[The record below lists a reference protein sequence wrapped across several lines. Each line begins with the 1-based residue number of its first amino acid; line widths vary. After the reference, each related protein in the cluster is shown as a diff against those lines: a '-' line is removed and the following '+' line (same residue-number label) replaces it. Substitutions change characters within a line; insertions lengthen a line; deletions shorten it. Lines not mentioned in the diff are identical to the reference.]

1 MTWISLFTNKLGLI
15 LYVYEPFYFLF
26 CDSFIHF
33 FPSKLFV
40 FFPLIHNSLC
50 VKWSNRFLI
59 KYRQILFFLT
69 LAMISLSSWARC
81 LQQDFHQC
89 HGYQLYRLLFP
100 MLLAQPTVYY
110 LQPSILFLQ
119 DSSLWQPEVK
129 IKPFLEWV
137 PTSILPLPRAARLS
151 KNSSRDTGWQ
161 RFHTVNVH
169 APFLLSLQKL
179 LEERTAPLSLT
190 TTSSTC
196 CTAWYIN
203 KLVRGYISHSNAYA
217 DGIEKCF
224 FFFICL
230 FSLLT

>member
-1 MTWISLFTNKLGLI
+1 MKNWSGCSLVLNTNKS
-15 LYVYEPFYFLF
+15 VVCF
-26 CDSFIHF
+26 
-33 FPSKLFV
+33 SKCLTSAFWTLFV
-40 FFPLIHNSLC
+40 
-50 VKWSNRFLI
+50 
-59 KYRQILFFLT
+59 LT

-89 HGYQLYRLLFP
+89 HDYQLYRLLFP

-161 RFHTVNVH
+161 RFHTLSMFML
-169 APFLLSLQKL
+169 PFSCHYRSSLRKEL
-179 LEERTAPLSLT
+179 HP
-190 TTSSTC
+190 
-196 CTAWYIN
+196 
-203 KLVRGYISHSNAYA
+203 SHSPLHPAPA
-217 DGIEKCF
+217 APPG
-224 FFFICL
+224 
-230 FSLLT
+230 T

>member
-1 MTWISLFTNKLGLI
+1 MFQQKITYSS
-15 LYVYEPFYFLF
+15 FYSVIFLTAF
-26 CDSFIHF
+26 WT
-33 FPSKLFV
+33 LFV
-40 FFPLIHNSLC
+40 
-50 VKWSNRFLI
+50 
-59 KYRQILFFLT
+59 LT

-110 LQPSILFLQ
+110 LQPSILSLQ

-161 RFHTVNVH
+161 RFHTLSMFML
-169 APFLLSLQKL
+169 PFSCHYRSSLRKEL
-179 LEERTAPLSLT
+179 HP
-190 TTSSTC
+190 
-196 CTAWYIN
+196 
-203 KLVRGYISHSNAYA
+203 SHSPLHPAPA
-217 DGIEKCF
+217 APPG
-224 FFFICL
+224 
-230 FSLLT
+230 T